1 MPTLVETFTQRAE
14 DVSAVV
20 RRVASLDAALD
31 YVVDLC
37 AAKEACQWLLAGC
50 EGPLSTQADNLC
62 VTAAS
67 KTIAAPGLSDDLRV
81 RLDRRCRDKGIHL
94 TARGLR
100 EHLGGID
107 AGLTFAEA
115 GIAETGTL
123 VIDSSDE
130 EIRLATMI
138 SEIHV
143 AILPA
148 SRILASADDLALS
161 LGEAMARPGNFTAF
175 ITGASRTADIERV
188 LAIGVHGPLALH
200 ILILDNDLP
209 EALDADRP

>member
-1 MPTLVETFTQRAE
+1 MPTLLEIFTVRAE
-14 DVSAVV
+14 EVSAVV
-20 RRVASLDAALD
+20 RPIGSMDAALD

-37 AAKEACQWLLAGC
+37 AAKEACQWLLSGC
-50 EGPLSTQADNLC
+50 EAPLSAPAENLC
-62 VTAAS
+62 PTAGA
-67 KTIAAPGLSDDLRV
+67 KTIAAPGFSDELRA
-81 RLDRRCRDKGIHL
+81 RLDERCRDKAIRLAG
-94 TARGLR
+94 GSLR

-107 AGLTFAEA
+107 VGVTFADA

-130 EIRLATMI
+130 QVRLATMI
-138 SEIHV
+138 SEVHV

-148 SRILASADDLALS
+148 GRIVATADALAAS
-161 LGEAMARPGNFTAF
+161 LTEAMTRPGNFTAF

-200 ILILDNDLP
+200 ILIL
-209 EALDADRP
+209 EASHADRA

>member
-14 DVSAVV
+14 EVSAVV
-20 RRVASLDAALD
+20 RPVASLDAALD

-50 EGPLSTQADNLC
+50 EAPLSTGAGNLC
-62 VTAAS
+62 ATVAA
-67 KTIAAPGLSDDLRV
+67 KTVAAPGFSGDLRA
-81 RLDRRCRDKGIHL
+81 RLDQRCRDQGIHL
-94 TARGLR
+94 TDRSLR

-107 AGLTFAEA
+107 VGLTFAEA

-138 SEIHV
+138 SEVHV
-143 AILPA
+143 AIVPA
-148 SRILASADDLALS
+148 GRIVAAADDLAGS
-161 LGEAMARPGNFTAF
+161 LAEAMARPGNFTAF

-200 ILILDNDLP
+200 ILILDQ
-209 EALDADRP
+209 AGF

>member
-1 MPTLVETFTQRAE
+1 MPPIVETFTARAE
-14 DVSAVV
+14 EVSAVV
-20 RRVASLDAALD
+20 RSVASMEAALD

-37 AAKEACQWLLAGC
+37 TAKEGCQWLLAGC
-50 EGPLSTQADNLC
+50 EAPLSAPADDLC
-62 VTAAS
+62 ATAAA
-67 KTIAAPGLSDDLRV
+67 KTIAAPGFSNDLRA
-81 RLDRRCRDKGIHL
+81 RLDARCRPNGIQL
-94 TARGLR
+94 VNRSLR
-100 EHLGGID
+100 EYLGGID
-107 AGLTFAEA
+107 VGLTVADA

-138 SEIHV
+138 SEVHV

-148 SRILASADDLALS
+148 GRIAASADELAPS
-161 LGEAMARPGNFTAF
+161 LKATLAQPGNFTAF

-200 ILILDNDLP
+200 ILIL
-209 EALDADRP
+209 EASDADRT